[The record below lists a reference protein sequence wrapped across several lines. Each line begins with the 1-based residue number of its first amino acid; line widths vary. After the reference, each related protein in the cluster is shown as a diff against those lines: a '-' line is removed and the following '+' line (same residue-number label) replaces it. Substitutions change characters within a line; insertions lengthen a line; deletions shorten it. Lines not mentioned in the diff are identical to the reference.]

1 MYERLSRFDTRP
13 GDIKVPASTF
23 YPSKPVQLQS
33 RWLVRMVATVDST
46 EWPIEQRVWAVSS
59 TDAVARAEGELYAG
73 LHAAAR
79 ASMPVRVSA
88 ITQKALRRRPTLR
101 RTSTQPSRRPA
112 NRTTPSA

>member
-33 RWLVRMVATVDST
+33 RWLVRMVATVDSP

-59 TDAVARAEGELYAG
+59 TDAVARAEAELYAG
-73 LHAAAR
+73 LDAAAR
-79 ASMPVRVSA
+79 ARMPVRVIAVLQEA
-88 ITQKALRRRPTLR
+88 I
-101 RTSTQPSRRPA
+101 
-112 NRTTPSA
+112 